1 MPYTAAVD
9 ISSGEAAFA
18 VMDKA
23 SGKTVFTI
31 YIKADRHGSSG
42 ILPGML
48 DAMCEHNIPLNSV
61 DEWLTGTGP
70 GSFTGLRLMS
80 SLIAGL
86 SFGRKNVSTYGIPSS
101 LALASHVLKNKKD
114 GGCAVLFDGRNK
126 EILVA
131 VAKKK
136 DGVFTGSCKTDI
148 FNRDTAFA
156 EKFGGIEK
164 IVSMLKDKEAV
175 EKVLPP
181 EIFSRVEFLEKF
193 PIEEFFNP
201 EIAFRSDINELIYVR
216 PAVFVEPKKFRNV
229 N

>member
-1 MPYTAAVD
+1 MAYMAAVD

-23 SGKTVFTI
+23 CGKTVFTV
-31 YIKADRHGSSG
+31 YIKADRHGSSA

-48 DAMCEHNIPLNSV
+48 DAMSENNISLDSV

-70 GSFTGLRLMS
+70 GSFTGLRIMS

-86 SFGRKNVSTYGIPSS
+86 SFGRENVRTSGIPSS
-101 LALASHVLKNKKD
+101 LALASHALGDDKN
-114 GGCAVLFDGRNK
+114 GRCAVLFDGRNK
-126 EILVA
+126 EILAA
-131 VAKKK
+131 VAEKK
-136 DGVFTGSCKTDI
+136 DGVFTGSGETDI
-148 FNRDTAFA
+148 FNRDTNFA

-181 EIFSRVEFLEKF
+181 EIFSRVEFFEKF
-193 PIEEFFNP
+193 PVEEFFNSA
-201 EIAFRSDINELIYVR
+201 IAFRSDINDLIYVR

>member
-23 SGKTVFTI
+23 RGKTVFTV

-48 DAMCEHNIPLNSV
+48 DAMCEHNISLDSI

-86 SFGRKNVSTYGIPSS
+86 SFERKNVRSAGIPSS
-101 LALASHVLKNKKD
+101 LALASQTLKDHKNGK
-114 GGCAVLFDGRNK
+114 CSVLFDGRNK
-126 EILVA
+126 EMIVVTA
-131 VAKKK
+131 EKK
-136 DGVFTGSCKTDI
+136 DGLFSDPGKTCILDRHTG
-148 FNRDTAFA
+148 F
-156 EKFGGIEK
+156 
-164 IVSMLKDKEAV
+164 VKEFDAV
-175 EKVLPP
+175 EKLVTMEKERDSLAKILPHD
-181 EIFSRVEFLEKF
+181 IFSSVEFLAKF
-193 PIEEFFNP
+193 PVEEFFSP
-201 EIAFRSDINELIYVR
+201 SIAFRSGINDLIYAR
-216 PAVFVEPKKFRNV
+216 PAVFVEPKKFRDV